1 MILYDLTK
9 EALDA
14 AAPAL
19 ASGPVTM
26 VNLLWF
32 RPEVAYAG
40 EITDPQPD
48 PRSALYKGY
57 VSAFGA
63 VSEELGVS
71 GIEPVFV
78 GHRAA
83 GLVAA
88 PEDDWDDIVI
98 VRYRSFADF
107 RKIVESD
114 HYARRAKPHHHAAVA
129 NWRITATIE

>member
-1 MILYDLTK
+1 MILCDLTK
-9 EALDA
+9 AALDA

-19 ASGPVTM
+19 ALGPVTM

-32 RPEVAYAG
+32 RPSVAYAD
-40 EITDPQPD
+40 EVPD
-48 PRSALYKGY
+48 PHPDARSALYDGY
-57 VSAFGA
+57 VPAFA
-63 VSEELGVS
+63 EVSEELGVT

-78 GHRAA
+78 GRNAA

-88 PEDDWDDIVI
+88 PEDNWDDIVI

-114 HYARRAKPHHHAAVA
+114 QYLRRAKPHHRAALA
-129 NWRITATIE
+129 NWRITATAG